1 MPMAR
6 IATAGTGSTSS
17 AILARLRNNG
27 VYVALALLV
36 LYNIFFTT
44 NFATAGTILGLLSQA
59 TFALLVALGL
69 TLVIGTG
76 GIDLSVGAIMAI
88 ASAVIPLY
96 LGYTWPV
103 AVLVALV
110 FCVVAGM
117 LNGFLVAYV
126 GMQPIV
132 ATLALFVGGRGF
144 AQVLVNGQLQTIGDP
159 GFLALW
165 RATVLGIPMPVV
177 VAAFVAILVGLLVRR
192 TTFGRYV
199 LAVGGNRTASYLSG
213 HPVRLVLVA
222 VYAISGLLAGLAGTL
237 ATARLAAGDP
247 ATIGLLIELD
257 AIAAVVI
264 GGTPLS
270 GGRMNVGGTVAG
282 AILMLVISATFVM
295 NNIIPIYA
303 QILKAA
309 IIVLAVYIQQGRREA
324 RWQPLRGAHP
334 GSRRTR

>member
-1 MPMAR
+1 MSR
-6 IATAGTGSTSS
+6 TATAEPVRGS
-17 AILARLRNNG
+17 IFGRLRDNG

-36 LYNIFFTT
+36 LFNVVFTT
-44 NFATAGTILGLLSQA
+44 NFATVGTILGLLSQA
-59 TFALLVALGL
+59 TFVLLVALGL

-88 ASAVIPLY
+88 ASAVVPLY
-96 LGYTWPV
+96 LGYSWPV

-110 FCVVAGM
+110 FCVLAGM

-144 AQVLVNGQLQTIGDP
+144 AQVLVNGQLQTISDP
-159 GFLALW
+159 AFLALW
-165 RATVLGIPMPVV
+165 RATVFGIPMPVV
-177 VAAFVAILVGLLVRR
+177 VAAVVAVLVGLLARR

-213 HPVRLVLVA
+213 QPVRVVLVA
-222 VYAISGLLAGLAGTL
+222 VYALSGLLAGIAGTL

-282 AILMLVISATFVM
+282 ALLMLVISATFVM
-295 NNIIPIYA
+295 NDINPIYA

-324 RWQPLRGAHP
+324 
-334 GSRRTR
+334 

>member
-6 IATAGTGSTSS
+6 TAAGTGSGGS

-36 LYNIFFTT
+36 LYNLFFTT
-44 NFATAGTILGLLSQA
+44 NFATAETIFGLLSQA
-59 TFALLVALGL
+59 TFVLLVALAL

-88 ASAVIPLY
+88 ASAVVPLY

-110 FCVVAGM
+110 FCVLAGM

-165 RATVLGIPMPVV
+165 RATAFGIPMPVV
-177 VAAFVAILVGLLVRR
+177 VAAVVAILVGLLVRR

-213 HPVRLVLVA
+213 HPVRLVLVG

-295 NNIIPIYA
+295 NNIHPIYA

-309 IIVLAVYIQQGRREA
+309 IIAIAVYVQQGRGEA
-324 RWQPLRGAHP
+324 
-334 GSRRTR
+334 

>member
-1 MPMAR
+1 MAR
-6 IATAGTGSTSS
+6 PGTAETGPSGS
-17 AILARLRNNG
+17 AILVRLRNNG

-36 LYNIFFTT
+36 LFNLFFTT

-59 TFALLVALGL
+59 TFVLLVALGL

-103 AVLVALV
+103 AVIVALV
-110 FCVVAGM
+110 FCVLAGM

-144 AQVLVNGQLQTIGDP
+144 AQVLVNGQLQTISDP
-159 GFLALW
+159 AFLALW
-165 RATVLGIPMPVV
+165 RATVFGIPMPVV
-177 VAAFVAILVGLLVRR
+177 VAAVVAVLVGLLVRR

-213 HPVRLVLVA
+213 HPVRVVLVG

-295 NNIIPIYA
+295 NNINPIYA

-309 IIVLAVYIQQGRREA
+309 IIVLAVYIQQGRR
-324 RWQPLRGAHP
+324 
-334 GSRRTR
+334 GS

>member
-6 IATAGTGSTSS
+6 PDTADTGPSGS
-17 AILARLRNNG
+17 AILVRLRNNG

-36 LYNIFFTT
+36 LFNLFFTT

-59 TFALLVALGL
+59 TFVLLVALGL

-103 AVLVALV
+103 AVLVALI
-110 FCVVAGM
+110 FCVLAGM

-144 AQVLVNGQLQTIGDP
+144 AQVLVNGQLQTISDP

-165 RATVLGIPMPVV
+165 RTTVFGVPMPVV
-177 VAAFVAILVGLLVRR
+177 IAAVVAILVGLLVRR

-213 HPVRLVLVA
+213 HPVRIVLVA

-295 NNIIPIYA
+295 NNINPIYA

-309 IIVLAVYIQQGRREA
+309 IIVLAVYIQQGRR
-324 RWQPLRGAHP
+324 
-334 GSRRTR
+334 GS

>member
-6 IATAGTGSTSS
+6 TATAGAGSAGS
-17 AILARLRNNG
+17 AILVRLRNNG

-36 LYNIFFTT
+36 LFNLFFTT

-59 TFALLVALGL
+59 TFVLLVALGL

-88 ASAVIPLY
+88 ASAVVPLY

-110 FCVVAGM
+110 FCVLAGM

-144 AQVLVNGQLQTIGDP
+144 AQVLVNGQLQTISTP

-165 RATVLGIPMPVV
+165 RATVFGIPLPVV
-177 VAAFVAILVGLLVRR
+177 VAAVVSVLVGLLVKR

-213 HPVRLVLVA
+213 HPVRAVLVA
-222 VYAISGLLAGLAGTL
+222 VYAISGLLAGIAGTL

-282 AILMLVISATFVM
+282 ALLMLVISATFVM
-295 NNIIPIYA
+295 NNINPIYA

-324 RWQPLRGAHP
+324 
-334 GSRRTR
+334 